1 MDDTATA
8 SSTLLERV
16 KRKYPALPSQP
27 PLAIPQKADGSLLE
41 RIKNKYPSKQEAIPK
56 PIFEQPK
63 MDVPTPELKKEA
75 IRTKAEV
82 FERMKMLSPE
92 FATEMG
98 KIEEMGGVKELGIL
112 TPYAGNKEQLQK
124 DVEQFY
130 VTGEGTSQLRD
141 LAKRTLE
148 NIEAKRK
155 GEIEHA
161 KARGG
166 YIPQRQDFSNEQ
178 DYQDALSYVAP
189 QIRTAMRLAEA
200 GKPFVETPLPVT
212 GKLAE
217 TLEKGT
223 EEQIEKG
230 STWGAL
236 WRTMARGVIPKTLP
250 ELAELYGA
258 GKVLEPVGIGLKAG
272 LGKVIGE
279 VGTKPISE
287 LIPKPKLTAQQLSEM
302 LAKER
307 FFREGVAGRPMAR
320 EIPTAE
326 FKPIEKPE
334 AIPIPKEQIISET
347 KPLPERIAEIIKEIK
362 PITAQEGIPLPK
374 EVTTAKVEGQPPP
387 IPTEPIGEV
396 SGGLKEFIDS
406 KVSQQSGFSPNANY
420 FNTPKLQSVKGVA
433 WRGMG
438 QKELDKVISGEIVY
452 KGGVAGRANSFAPT
466 PGSATQYIT
475 SSKGKFL
482 VEFNNI
488 GEAKGETITKP
499 ANANNIVSVK
509 RWDGA
514 KFTDV
519 TSEYL
524 TKLHNRL
531 KGEVKLP
538 LPPATKLPTKPS
550 IKIPELKGE
559 PVIGKIEGKD
569 VLRPEP
575 EMAGVGLSIQPIESV
590 GKAKI
595 PVIKS
600 SGWDK
605 FRFNT
610 TNNLHYFD
618 KLLPRDISKKITER
632 FYTAKQVAG
641 TTAME
646 FEKGLI
652 SYAELMRT
660 GNIKRI
666 GGMPFGQIIRG
677 LEKKKLFVK
686 TDAFAKAMTMQ
697 ERNPELLKSLE
708 EQLKKTPADER
719 LLLKQKAVR
728 EELARAL
735 NTIEEMK
742 ANGEAQQILPY
753 LREIRKNE
761 RAMIQDLY
769 DAKIINK
776 DTLGNLNKPEWY
788 VPLERVFEGLEDDVS
803 LKFVDELKGITGQ
816 TEIANIFTSISRKR
830 YIINKLIEN
839 NTMKSLIGEEAVRQG
854 WARRITGKMERKSQ
868 EAEQYLIRTKVDG
881 TPVTF
886 ALNPNDIVGKELAQS
901 LRAFTPIQLNAVLKF
916 SNVLTKALQWSITR
930 NPAFW
935 AVRNIARDVPMQ
947 MFASKT
953 GSNLIS
959 PAVTTFKRIIKDP
972 KVMKYLDEFE
982 LLGMKGS
989 TFYDFT
995 SREELEKMVGAQ
1007 FKKPAKVYG
1016 IKSLANF
1023 YEQLVKEGEL
1033 LSRFNEFVRAR
1044 EKGINPLRA
1053 AQMAREVTVNFAR
1066 EGMISRQ
1073 IGTLIPFFGAG
1084 VQGASR
1090 AYRLIGEN
1098 PRKFALLT
1106 ATFITTPSV
1115 IEWYLNRD
1123 NPTWR
1128 NNIARQRYYTIDI
1141 GDRVILIPKLFEIG
1155 AMFGTIPTY
1164 ILDYIYDRDPKA
1176 ALRIADTILGQIP
1189 GTQAKLTEDIGIP
1202 TPIPGWS
1209 VPLIEQ
1215 LVNKKLFTGREIV
1228 PYGLQRKP
1236 AERQYRE
1243 WTPMWVRELAGK
1255 VGMSPLRLQAL
1266 IEGVM
1271 PGISRSVMMATTPED
1286 ISAGERFGRLMGA
1299 ISPKPKEYKSPKRR

>member
-27 PLAIPQKADGSLLE
+27 PLAIPQKADNSLLE
-41 RIKNKYPSKQEAIPK
+41 RIKNKYPIRTQEDK
-56 PIFEQPK
+56 PIAVQPITPETKQPQETPIPRSELLGALEGFSSLQKDEPTIREQQKAIKTEIGERVDRVRPLLNYATQFGL
-63 MDVPTPELKKEA
+63 DVSPDIQSKLEKFYTTGSADNELISGLENLSQSIGAKEVDELKKQYIAEGGRFEPDEYGRDKHFENWQY
-75 IRTKAEV
+75 IRDI
-82 FERMKMLSPE
+82 ERRETDKLRSP
-92 FATEMG
+92 
-98 KIEEMGGVKELGIL
+98 L
-112 TPYAGNKEQLQK
+112 NKLVG
-124 DVEQFY
+124 DIRNY
-130 VTGEGTSQLRD
+130 L
-141 LAKRTLE
+141 
-148 NIEAKRK
+148 
-155 GEIEHA
+155 GEI
-161 KARGG
+161 K
-166 YIPQRQDFSNEQ
+166 Q
-178 DYQDALSYVAP
+178 
-189 QIRTAMRLAEA
+189 
-200 GKPFVETPLPVT
+200 
-212 GKLAE
+212 
-217 TLEKGT
+217 
-223 EEQIEKG
+223 EQIETG
-230 STWGAL
+230 SPL
-236 WRTMARGVIPKTLP
+236 R
-250 ELAELYGA
+250 A
-258 GKVLEPVGIGLKAG
+258 GLSSVLESVGGMAIPTEEEIPLWLTA
-272 LGKVIGE
+272 GKVIGGAGRVAKQLGALE
-279 VGTKPISE
+279 
-287 LIPKPKLTAQQLSEM
+287 PKLTAQQLSET